1 MFELGLLAARECN
14 IMQLINNLNVKEK
27 LYGGFGLLLL
37 VMVVMSGVSY
47 FGVSEMISSSK
58 WVTHTY
64 KVIGEAEAASAA
76 MVDMET
82 GQRGFMITGR
92 DEYLE
97 PYHAGKKAVETAL
110 KTGKHLTS
118 DNPVQGGRW
127 DKVSELKASWVSK
140 VAEPE
145 ILLRRE
151 VTTGTKTIEDIAK
164 HLHECDGKKIMD
176 SIRAQI
182 QLIIDEEQR
191 LIEERTARQ
200 TETSKFTIKVSLLGT
215 TVAFILG
222 CVIALVITRG
232 ILEPVLAT
240 NTILKDIAS
249 SEGDL
254 TIRVPINTQD
264 EIGEMGQ
271 NFNIFAQKLQGIIR
285 SIAQLTQQLSVSA
298 DGLNELM
305 ANTQSRLKEQQ
316 QETSVV
322 ASGISQMS
330 DTVSNVVSNA
340 ESASASAGTADDE
353 AKAGRGIVVA
363 AAQSITA
370 LANDI
375 ESSSDV
381 VEKLKADT
389 KNIGSVLDV
398 IKSIAEQTNLLALNA
413 AIEAARAGE
422 QGRGFAVVADEVRTL
437 AQRTQDSTQEIEG
450 LIAELRNGAEQAV
463 AVMTASRDQAG
474 SSVVE
479 AKNAEA
485 SLTKITQAVEAILQ
499 MNTQISSAADAQSAV
514 SEDIKRNV
522 ANIQAAA
529 GDTTR
534 TAAHASEASS
544 MVAHLSDELAN
555 LVGQFKI

>member
-1 MFELGLLAARECN
+1 MDV
-14 IMQLINNLNVKEK
+14 INNLNIKMK
-27 LYGGFGLLLL
+27 LFGGFGLLLVL
-37 VMVVMSGVSY
+37 MGVGSAVSY
-47 FGVSEMISSSK
+47 FGASEMITSSN

-64 KVIGEAEAASAA
+64 KVIGEAQAASAA

-92 DEYLE
+92 EAYLA
-97 PYHAGKKAVETAL
+97 PYQDGKEMVESAIQ
-110 KTGKHLTS
+110 KGSQLTS
-118 DNPVQGGRW
+118 DNPAQGARW
-127 DKVSELKASWVSK
+127 DKVRRLKNEWITQ

-145 ILLRRE
+145 MALRKEISSGGNVLERIATRMHE
-151 VTTGTKTIEDIAK
+151 GRGKRLMDDIRNEIKA
-164 HLHECDGKKIMD
+164 
-176 SIRAQI
+176 
-182 QLIIDEEQR
+182 IIDDEQR
-191 LIEERTARQ
+191 LIAEREQ
-200 TETSKFTIKVSLLGT
+200 HQQVVSNFTITFGFLGSL
-215 TVAFILG
+215 VAIVLG
-222 CVIALVITRG
+222 CLIAVVITRG

-249 SEGDL
+249 GQGDL
-254 TIRVPINTQD
+254 TIRVPIKTQD
-264 EIGEMGQ
+264 EIGQMGE
-271 NFNIFAQKLQGIIR
+271 NFNRFVEKLRGIIR

-298 DGLNELM
+298 DGLNDLM
-305 ANTQSRLKEQQ
+305 ASTQSRLKEQQ
-316 QETSVV
+316 QETTVV
-322 ASGISQMS
+322 VSGISQMS
-330 DTVSNVVSNA
+330 ETVSNVVSNA
-340 ESASASAGTADDE
+340 AGASASAGTADEE

-479 AKNAEA
+479 AQNAET

-499 MNTQISSAADAQSAV
+499 MNTQIAAAADAQSAV

-522 ANIQAAA
+522 SNIQNVSA
-529 GDTTR
+529 DTTR
-534 TAAHASEASS
+534 TAAHASEASAT
-544 MVAHLSDELAN
+544 VAHLSEELAQ
-555 LVGQFKI
+555 LLRQFKT

>member
-14 IMQLINNLNVKEK
+14 IMQLINNLNVKVK

-110 KTGKHLTS
+110 KNGKHLTS

-127 DKVSELKASWVSK
+127 DKVSELKASWISK

-151 VTTGTKTIEDIAK
+151 VTTGAKTIEDIAK
-164 HLHECDGKKIMD
+164 HLHEGDGKKIMD

-200 TETSKFTIKVSLLGT
+200 AETSKFTIKVSLLGT

-249 SEGDL
+249 GEGDL

-544 MVAHLSDELAN
+544 TVAHLSDELAN